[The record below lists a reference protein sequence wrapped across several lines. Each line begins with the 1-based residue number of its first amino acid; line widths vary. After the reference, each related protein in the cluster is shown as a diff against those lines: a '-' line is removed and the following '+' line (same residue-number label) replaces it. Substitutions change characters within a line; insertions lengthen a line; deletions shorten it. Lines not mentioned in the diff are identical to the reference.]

1 MVVIWITMRY
11 IIHFIIIII
20 IYSVILFYYF
30 MVYNNC
36 GDFILE
42 LVALCVLCILEN
54 NQSIEHSI
62 FYFVVIIRRR
72 SKKRKRFLW
81 RVDNPNRNTI

>member
-1 MVVIWITMRY
+1 MDYNEVYNSFHNNNNNIQCNS
-11 IIHFIIIII
+11 F
-20 IYSVILFYYF
+20 LLLYF

-54 NQSIEHSI
+54 NQQSIEHSI

-81 RVDNPNRNTI
+81 RVDNPNRNTM